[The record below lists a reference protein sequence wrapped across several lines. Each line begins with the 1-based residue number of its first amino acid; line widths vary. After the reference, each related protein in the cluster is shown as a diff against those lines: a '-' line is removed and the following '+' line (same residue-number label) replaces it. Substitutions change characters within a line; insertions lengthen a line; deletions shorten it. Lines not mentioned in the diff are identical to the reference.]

1 MNFITNLPLSK
12 WYGRVYNTVLIVI
25 NRYIK
30 ILRYILITKIID
42 STGLVELIFEEIILK
57 FRVPDRIISNRG
69 SIFINTF

>member
-12 WYGRVYNTVLIVI
+12 RYGRVYNTVLIII
-25 NRYIK
+25 NKYIK

-42 STGLVELIFEEIILK
+42 STGLIELIFEKVILK